1 MRKKQRTA
9 YQLRAERLVL
19 VCWIAYAILYV
30 GKKTL
35 NHCLPGM
42 IAEGVCTEASGGPI
56 GSCFMAAYAVGQL
69 LSGWLGDR
77 IHPRFMIPSGL
88 LLAGLC
94 NVAMGSLSSAPLC
107 MITWGACGLFCS
119 MLWPPIIRA
128 VSEWTTAEIA
138 RSSGA
143 ALSATIPVGTIGC
156 TLLCALAL
164 RVSSWRLAFFL
175 CGAVLVAA
183 SVAVYFLF
191 ASLKDHMVPAAP
203 AADEEPGAPLP
214 KASFLSFALLFV
226 AVGIAANGMIK
237 DGLDQWIP
245 TLLGQEL
252 LKDQSL
258 ASLITAIMPV
268 FNIFG
273 AYAAK
278 WLLAR
283 GRSEMGGCAIL
294 FGVSVV
300 SLGAVLCL
308 LRTGWEGFA
317 AAVVMTVLLA
327 LSSAA
332 MLGVNTLLL
341 TYIPFYYGK
350 IGRAAAVSGLL
361 NGFSYAA
368 AAAAAAAVGLI
379 DDWETVFAVF
389 VTAAA
394 VGALASLL
402 GRRPLGRKLREL
414 EKQ

>member
-1 MRKKQRTA
+1 M
-9 YQLRAERLVL
+9 
-19 VCWIAYAILYV
+19 
-30 GKKTL
+30 
-35 NHCLPGM
+35 
-42 IAEGVCTEASGGPI
+42 
-56 GSCFMAAYAVGQL
+56 
-69 LSGWLGDR
+69 
-77 IHPRFMIPSGL
+77 
-88 LLAGLC
+88 
-94 NVAMGSLSSAPLC
+94 NV
-107 MITWGACGLFCS
+107 
-119 MLWPPIIRA
+119 
-128 VSEWTTAEIA
+128 
-138 RSSGA
+138 
-143 ALSATIPVGTIGC
+143 
-156 TLLCALAL
+156 
-164 RVSSWRLAFFL
+164 
-175 CGAVLVAA
+175 CGAGV
-183 SVAVYFLF
+183 
-191 ASLKDHMVPAAP
+191 
-203 AADEEPGAPLP
+203 
-214 KASFLSFALLFV
+214 
-226 AVGIAANGMIK
+226 
-237 DGLDQWIP
+237 
-245 TLLGQEL
+245 
-252 LKDQSL
+252 
-258 ASLITAIMPV
+258 
-268 FNIFG
+268 FG

-308 LRTGWEGFA
+308 LRTGWEGVA

-368 AAAAAAAVGLI
+368 AAAAAAVGLI